1 MTWTTPADL
10 RAQVQKLWD
19 KGLILA
25 SLAGGETVF
34 PRRLTLKGPSSSELT
49 DRFDQVRSWIA
60 DLRRGSHYRVV
71 MREVRHRVLGANQIP
86 DEIWVDTLDD
96 ALALIGKRRDAERF
110 AHVAATTRNRRPAVL
125 PWLARHPLKALE
137 LADRWPML
145 LDIVDWIEA
154 HPRPSVY
161 LRQIDIP
168 GVHTKFIE
176 AHRAVL
182 SELLDLSLSPE
193 AIDAD
198 AVGLGQFCRRY
209 GFRDKPTRIRFR
221 SLDPEL
227 ALLPGTSDQD
237 ITLDHATFALL
248 DAKVNRVFITENEI
262 NFLAFP
268 NLPRSMVVF
277 GAGYGFDRLAQ
288 AAWLHR
294 CAIHYWGDIDTHGFA
309 ILDQLRTYFPHT
321 ESFLMDRETLMAH
334 SSQWLTEPRPVRRD
348 LPQLTREEQVL
359 YDDLRHNRI
368 RPALRLEQERIGFG
382 WIEMALDRLQTEH
395 GTVD

>member
-25 SLAGGETVF
+25 SLAGGEALF
-34 PRRLTLKGPSSSELT
+34 PRRLTLKGPSSSELA

-60 DLRRGSHYRVV
+60 DLKRGSHYRVV
-71 MREVRHRVLGANQIP
+71 MREVRHRVLGANRVP

-110 AHVAATTRNRRPAVL
+110 AQLAATTRNRRPSAL
-125 PWLARHPLKALE
+125 LWPARHPLKALE
-137 LADRWPML
+137 LADRWPLL
-145 LDIVDWIEA
+145 LDVVDWMEA
-154 HPRPSVY
+154 HPRPGVY

-176 AHRAVL
+176 THRAVL
-182 SELLDLSLSPE
+182 SELLDLSLPPD
-193 AIDAD
+193 AIAAD

-209 GFRDKPTRIRFR
+209 GFRDKPVRIRFR
-221 SLDPEL
+221 VLDPEL
-227 ALLPGTSDQD
+227 ALLPGTTDQD
-237 ITLDHATFALL
+237 ITLDHDTFALL
-248 DAKVNRVFITENEI
+248 DAEVDRVFITENEI

-277 GAGYGFDRLAQ
+277 GAGYGFDSLAK
-288 AAWLHR
+288 ASWLHR
-294 CAIHYWGDIDTHGFA
+294 CAVHYWGDIDTHGFA
-309 ILDQLRTYFPHT
+309 ILDQLRTHLPHA

-334 SSQWLTEPRPVRRD
+334 PSQWVTEPQPVCRD
-348 LPQLTREEQVL
+348 LPRLTPEEQAL
-359 YDDLRHNRI
+359 YDDLRDNRI

-382 WIEMALDRLQTEH
+382 WIEAALDRLRL
-395 GTVD
+395 GYNA

>member
-110 AHVAATTRNRRPAVL
+110 AQVVATTRNRRPAVL
-125 PWLARHPLKALE
+125 PWLVKYPLKALE

-154 HPRPSVY
+154 HPRPGVY

-168 GVHTKFIE
+168 GIHTKFIE
-176 AHRAVL
+176 THRSVL
-182 SELLDLSLSPE
+182 SELLDLTLPPD
-193 AIDAD
+193 AFDAD

-209 GFRDKPTRIRFR
+209 GFRDKPVRIRFR
-221 SLDPEL
+221 ILDPEL
-227 ALLPGTSDQD
+227 ALLPGTADQD
-237 ITLDHATFALL
+237 ITLDHDTFALL
-248 DAKVNRVFITENEI
+248 DAKVDRVFITENET

-288 AAWLHR
+288 ASWLHR

-309 ILDQLRTYFPHT
+309 ILDQLRAHLPHA

-334 SSQWLTEPRPVRRD
+334 PSQWVTEPQPVRRD
-348 LPQLTREEQVL
+348 LPRLTHEEQAL
-359 YDDLRHNRI
+359 YDDLRDNRI
-368 RPALRLEQERIGFG
+368 RPSLRLEQERIGFG
-382 WIEMALDRLQTEH
+382 WIEAALDRLRFR
-395 GTVD
+395 

>member
-34 PRRLTLKGPSSSELT
+34 PRRLTLKGPSSSELA
-49 DRFDQVRSWIA
+49 DRFEQVRSWIA

-71 MREVRHRVLGANQIP
+71 MREVRHRVLGANRIP
-86 DEIWVDTLDD
+86 DEIWIDTLDD

-110 AHVAATTRNRRPAVL
+110 AELAAITQKRRPSAL

-137 LADRWPML
+137 LADRWPLL

-154 HPRPSVY
+154 HPRPGVY

-168 GVHTKFIE
+168 GVHTKIIE
-176 AHRAVL
+176 THRAVL
-182 SELLDLSLSPE
+182 SELLDLSLPPD

-198 AVGLGQFCRRY
+198 AIGLGQFCRRY

-221 SLDPEL
+221 ILDPEL
-227 ALLPGTSDQD
+227 ALLPGTADQD
-237 ITLDHATFALL
+237 VTLDHDTFALL
-248 DAKVNRVFITENEI
+248 DAKVDRVFITENEI

-268 NLPRSMVVF
+268 NLSRSMVIF
-277 GAGYGFDRLAQ
+277 GAGYGFDSLAK

-294 CAIHYWGDIDTHGFA
+294 CAVHYWGDIDTHGFA
-309 ILDQLRTYFPHT
+309 ILDQLRTYLPHA

-334 SSQWLTEPRPVRRD
+334 LSQWVIEPQPVRRD
-348 LPQLTREEQVL
+348 LTRLTREEQAL
-359 YDDLRHNRI
+359 YDDLRDNRI

-382 WIEMALDRLQTEH
+382 WIKAALDRLRFR
-395 GTVD
+395 

>member
-71 MREVRHRVLGANQIP
+71 MREVRHRILGANRVP
-86 DEIWVDTLDD
+86 DEIWIDTLDD

-110 AHVAATTRNRRPAVL
+110 AQLAAITRNRRPSAL
-125 PWLARHPLKALE
+125 PWLARHSLKALE
-137 LADRWPML
+137 LADRWPLL
-145 LDIVDWIEA
+145 LDIVDWIES
-154 HPRPSVY
+154 HPRPGVY

-176 AHRAVL
+176 SHRAVL
-182 SELLDLSLSPE
+182 SELLELSLPPD

-221 SLDPEL
+221 ILDPEL
-227 ALLPGTSDQD
+227 ALLPGTTDQD
-237 ITLDHATFALL
+237 ITLDDDTFALL
-248 DAKVNRVFITENEI
+248 DAKVDRVFITENEI

-288 AAWLHR
+288 ASWLHR

-309 ILDQLRTYFPHT
+309 ILDQLRTYLPHA
-321 ESFLMDRETLMAH
+321 ESFLMDRETLMTH
-334 SSQWLTEPRPVRRD
+334 PSQWVTEPQPVRRD
-348 LPQLTREEQVL
+348 LPRLTREEQAL
-359 YDDLRHNRI
+359 YDDLRDNRI

-382 WIEMALDRLQTEH
+382 WIERALDRLRAAN
-395 GTVD
+395 GV